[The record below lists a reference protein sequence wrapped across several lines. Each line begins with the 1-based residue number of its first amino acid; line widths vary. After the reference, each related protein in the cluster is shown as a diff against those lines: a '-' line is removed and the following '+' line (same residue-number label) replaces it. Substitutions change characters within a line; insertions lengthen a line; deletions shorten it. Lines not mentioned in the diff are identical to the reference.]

1 MKRNAEEQ
9 AHTQVSFLPL
19 LFHRFYLFTQIEV
32 EIETQTDE
40 TQS

>member
-32 EIETQTDE
+32 ETQTDE